1 MNALVSKFST
11 TDADS
16 EIRTAMGI
24 AEDDGLT
31 DAMWGSQAGFGQ
43 LVHGHAF
50 NIPPVPNVSFGEQL
64 FLPMAI
70 YLTAYHTPYYSPQRS

>member
-1 MNALVSKFST
+1 
-11 TDADS
+11 
-16 EIRTAMGI
+16 MGI

-50 NIPPVPNVSFGEQL
+50 NIPSVPNVSFGNQL
-64 FLPMAI
+64 FLLVAI
-70 YLTAYHTPYYSPQRS
+70 YLTEYYTSYDSPQRS